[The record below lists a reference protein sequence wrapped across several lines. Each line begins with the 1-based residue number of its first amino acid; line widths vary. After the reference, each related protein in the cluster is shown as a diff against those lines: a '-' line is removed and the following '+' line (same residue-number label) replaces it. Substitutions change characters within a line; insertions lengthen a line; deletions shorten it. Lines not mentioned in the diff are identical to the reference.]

1 MPAQQQR
8 RYRKHRI
15 RNAGRAEYQHEN
27 SPVTSPAA
35 LEITWPPRGDKR
47 EVQTMVPSR
56 SHSSRIMRRIHWLT
70 PRVVGQVR
78 LSYSPPRGY
87 QNLPKQVLTH
97 VALCGLEHRQTTRLL
112 IGSPEEY
119 VHGRTLSIICML
131 TQISTELRV
140 SMHKHRLPVN

>member
-1 MPAQQQR
+1 MSAQQQR

-47 EVQTMVPSR
+47 EVQTMVPS
-56 SHSSRIMRRIHWLT
+56 HSSRIMRRIHWLT
-70 PRVVGQVR
+70 SGVVGQVR
-78 LSYSPPRGY
+78 LSYSPPRGD

-97 VALCGLEHRQTTRLL
+97 VALCGLEHRQTDNN
-112 IGSPEEY
+112 IFN
-119 VHGRTLSIICML
+119 
-131 TQISTELRV
+131 RV
-140 SMHKHRLPVN
+140 SRGIRSRTHTVYHSDADNRWRPCYNRLK